1 MVADAPT
8 LDASPVDDAS
18 PLRVRDLLA
27 RCAGTALGD
36 LHVVAGAAGLDRE
49 ISHASLQKTG
59 LALAG
64 LPEYLENGRVLLF
77 GRSEVQYL
85 AALDEDERRRRL
97 TPVLGAG
104 LPCVIVAA
112 GLPVDPVL
120 ADQAARAGVPV
131 LRTSVLTS
139 AALVALT
146 GVLDACLAPTV
157 TLHGVVVDVLG
168 LGVLLLGESGIG
180 KSECA
185 LDLVVRGH
193 RLVADEPVEIQR
205 RGGTTLVGTC
215 PPLTRH
221 HMEVRGL
228 GIMHVQELFGVA
240 STRQSIV
247 IELIVR
253 LVRFDEH
260 ATYERLGVDEH
271 HVSLL
276 DVALPVV
283 TLPVAPGRNIGIL
296 VEVAARR
303 HLLRAQG
310 VPAAARLAARLDEAL
325 RRGGA

>member
-1 MVADAPT
+1 MAAAMPALSDLQPAPQ
-8 LDASPVDDAS
+8 P

-36 LHVVAGAAGLDRE
+36 LSLRAGASGLDRVIE
-49 ISHASLQKTG
+49 QVSLQKTG

-64 LPEYLENGRVLLF
+64 LPEYLEDGRVLLF

-85 AALDEDERRRRL
+85 GALDDDERRRRL
-97 TPVLGAG
+97 REVLRAG
-104 LPCVIVAA
+104 LPCVVVAA
-112 GLPVDPVL
+112 GLPVDPIL
-120 ADQAARAGVPV
+120 HAEADRLGVPV
-131 LRTSVLTS
+131 LTTDVLTS

-146 GVLDACLAPTV
+146 GILDDCLAPTT

-193 RLVADEPVEIQR
+193 RLVADDAVEVQR
-205 RGGTTLVGTC
+205 RNGTTLVGTC
-215 PPLTRH
+215 PSVTRH

-228 GIMHVQELFGVA
+228 GIMNVQELFGVA

-253 LVRFDEH
+253 LVRWDEH
-260 ATYERLGVDEH
+260 TEYERLGLDEQ
-271 HVSLL
+271 VEGLL
-276 DVALPVV
+276 DVPLPVV
-283 TLPVAPGRNIGIL
+283 TLPVAPGRSIGIL

-303 HLLRAQG
+303 HLLRARG
-310 VPAAARLAARLDEAL
+310 VSAAARLVAQLDAELQRGEA
-325 RRGGA
+325 